1 MHKGEP
7 NAERRVSGGGWQ
19 FAGGSEPEA
28 SGNDA
33 DNLGIG
39 SLYAI
44 HNHGLNI
51 MPLLRAPYGLALAKN
66 ENEDRVQ
73 EVVRGT
79 KNSEN
84 MHRNIR
90 RWLNNENR

>member
-7 NAERRVSGGGWQ
+7 NAERRLSSGGLR
-19 FAGGSEPEA
+19 FVEDSEPDA

-39 SLYAI
+39 SFHAI
-44 HNHGLNI
+44 HNHDLHI

-79 KNSEN
+79 KNSEK
-84 MHRNIR
+84 HAQKHKAIA
-90 RWLNNENR
+90 EQ

>member
-1 MHKGEP
+1 M
-7 NAERRVSGGGWQ
+7 
-19 FAGGSEPEA
+19 
-28 SGNDA
+28 

-39 SLYAI
+39 SLHAI
-44 HNHGLNI
+44 HNHDLYI
-51 MPLLRAPYGLALAKN
+51 MPLLRAPYGMALAKN